1 MSLFNADEATRA
13 KRLDGLKKIGKALVG
28 AGLPVLGT
36 AVAGPAGGIV
46 AANVVRSLNLG
57 PEASE
62 HDVEMALASNPDAIV
77 ELRRYEAEILT
88 AQYQAASVEQEEV
101 TKRHGQD
108 MLSDSWLSKNIRP
121 LICAVFVA
129 SFVVYVFASTFLLD
143 TEDKQSA
150 LWMGGQ
156 LGGVLTPVLLFYFGG
171 RTQEKKE
178 KAKTAAQ
185 VEMMTGGFN

>member
-143 TEDKQSA
+143 TEDKQAA

>member
-46 AANVVRSLNLG
+46 AANVVRSLQLG

-62 HDVEMALASNPDAIV
+62 HDVEMALASNPESIV

-88 AQYQAASVEQEEV
+88 AQYQAANVEQEEV

-129 SFVVYVFASTFLLD
+129 SFVLYVFASTFLLD
-143 TEDKQSA
+143 TEDKQAA

>member
-1 MSLFNADEATRA
+1 
-13 KRLDGLKKIGKALVG
+13 
-28 AGLPVLGT
+28 
-36 AVAGPAGGIV
+36 
-46 AANVVRSLNLG
+46 
-57 PEASE
+57 
-62 HDVEMALASNPDAIV
+62 
-77 ELRRYEAEILT
+77 
-88 AQYQAASVEQEEV
+88 
-101 TKRHGQD
+101 

>member
-1 MSLFNADEATRA
+1 M
-13 KRLDGLKKIGKALVG
+13 VG